1 MLAQLYQGKKSEA
14 NKTSKALAAAMVYSD
29 FGKLEG
35 AVF

>member
-14 NKTSKALAAAMVYSD
+14 NKTSKVLAAAMVYSD